1 MTLLLLLVQMWIGG
15 SSQSM
20 AGGIKVNTFGT
31 VCLNLVSIVRSRH
44 SVSSF
49 GRRIN
54 YSSVRRANAV
64 VTLSILT
71 TIIVAVSLM
80 LIEPQ
85 MSAKALIFETVSAT
99 FSVGSSLGITA
110 SLSLASKLI
119 LCVTMFVGR
128 VGLLSLL
135 IGVFP
140 DRRDISDH
148 YPSEQIIIN

>member
-1 MTLLLLLVQMWIGG
+1 
-15 SSQSM
+15 
-20 AGGIKVNTFGT
+20 
-31 VCLNLVSIVRSRH
+31 
-44 SVSSF
+44 
-49 GRRIN
+49 
-54 YSSVRRANAV
+54 
-64 VTLSILT
+64 
-71 TIIVAVSLM
+71 
-80 LIEPQ
+80 

-99 FSVGSSLGITA
+99 FSIGSSLGITA